1 MIENALFGRTFE
13 VLERSLDVRQIRHGM
28 IAANLANSET
38 PGYRAVDVEFGQ
50 TMQNIIQRV
59 EDSESGME
67 IFNADDS
74 AAEKIGGGM
83 NLDDLEIKTDDAEL
97 VGRDSNTVSME
108 NEIAKMQENRMMYGI
123 VAQLLARRFK
133 GLSDAITSGS
143 QG

>member
-1 MIENALFGRTFE
+1 MIENTLFGRTFE

-50 TMQNIIQRV
+50 TMKNIIQRI
-59 EDSESGME
+59 EDGESGME
-67 IFNADDS
+67 IFNTDDS
-74 AAEKIGGGM
+74 GAGEIGGGM

-97 VGRDSNTVSME
+97 VGRDSNSVSME
-108 NEIAKMQENRMMYGI
+108 NEIAKMQENRMMYSI
-123 VAQLLARRFK
+123 VAQLLAQRFK
-133 GLSDAITSGS
+133 GLSEAIMNGS